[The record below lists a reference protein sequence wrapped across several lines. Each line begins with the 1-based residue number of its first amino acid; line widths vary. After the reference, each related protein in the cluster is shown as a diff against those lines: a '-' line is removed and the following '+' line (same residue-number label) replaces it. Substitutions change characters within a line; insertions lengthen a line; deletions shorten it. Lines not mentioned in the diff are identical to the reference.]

1 MLGPV
6 ILAASRSDRMRR
18 LVSAAPVTKPVVD
31 RFIPGETVDQIV
43 PIIRDLTD
51 QGLELTMDVVGEDIT
66 TPAQAE
72 AARDAYLELIDRLK
86 PLDLGTRAEM
96 SVKLSMFG
104 QALTSPTTALNG
116 GSSGPASAFHGGH
129 ELALENV
136 RPVVEA
142 AAEIGTTVTLDAEDH
157 TTLDSMF
164 AIHDE
169 LRKDFPQ
176 TGCVIQ
182 AYLFRTEADARRLAE
197 NGSRVRLVKGA
208 YKEPA
213 EVAYQQR
220 HEIDKAYVRI
230 LRTLMEGEG
239 YPMIGSHD
247 PRLISIAQELART
260 AGRKLDEY
268 EFQMLYGIRGD
279 EHLRLAAEGHRMRV
293 YTAYGTDWY
302 GYFMRRLAEKP
313 ANLRFFARSMVSKG

>member
-18 LVSAAPVTKPVVD
+18 LISAAPVTKQVVD
-31 RFIPGETVDQIV
+31 RFIPGEDVDDIV
-43 PIIRDLTD
+43 PIIEELTGK
-51 QGLELTMDVVGEDIT
+51 GLELTMDVVGEDIT
-66 TPAQAE
+66 RPEQAE
-72 AARDAYLELIDRLK
+72 AARDAYLRLVDRIKDLELGERV
-86 PLDLGTRAEM
+86 EM

-104 QALTSPTTALNG
+104 QALD
-116 GSSGPASAFHGGH
+116 GGH
-129 ELALENV
+129 ELALANV

-142 AAEIGTTVTLDAEDH
+142 AAAIGTTVTLDAEDH

-164 AIHDE
+164 AIHED

-182 AYLFRTEADARRLAE
+182 AYLFRTEADARRLAAS
-197 NGSRVRLVKGA
+197 GSRVRLVKGA

-213 EVAYQQR
+213 EVAHQNK
-220 HEIDKAYVRI
+220 HEIDRAYVRI
-230 LRTLMEGEG
+230 LRILMEGDG

-247 PRLISIAQELART
+247 PRLISIAQELARR

-268 EFQMLYGIRGD
+268 EFQMLYGIRSD

-313 ANLRFFARSMVSKG
+313 ANLRFFLRSMVSKG

>member
-18 LVSAAPVTKPVVD
+18 LISAAPVTRPVVD
-31 RFIPGETVDQIV
+31 RFIPGETVDDVV
-43 PIIRDLTD
+43 PIVQDLTD
-51 QGLELTMDVVGEDIT
+51 RGLEVTLDVVGEDIT
-66 TPAQAE
+66 TPEQA
-72 AARDAYLELIDRLK
+72 AHARDAYLELVERLGE
-86 PLDLGTRAEM
+86 LELGTRAEM
-96 SVKLSMFG
+96 SVKLSLFG
-104 QALTSPTTALNG
+104 QALE
-116 GSSGPASAFHGGH
+116 GGH
-129 ELALENV
+129 ELSLANI

-142 AAEIGTTVTLDAEDH
+142 AAAIGTTVTLDAEDH

-164 AIHDE
+164 AIHEE

-182 AYLFRTEADARRLAE
+182 AYLYRTEADARRLAE
-197 NGSRVRLVKGA
+197 SGSRVRLVKGA

-213 EVAYQQR
+213 EVAYQQKS
-220 HEIDKAYVRI
+220 ETDKAYVRI
-230 LRTLMEGEG
+230 LRILMDGEG

-247 PRLISIAQELART
+247 PRLISIAQELARR
-260 AGRKLDEY
+260 ASRKPDEY
-268 EFQMLYGIRGD
+268 EFQMLYGIRSD

-313 ANLRFFARSMVSKG
+313 ANLLFFGRSILTKG

>member
-18 LVSAAPVTKPVVD
+18 LISAAPVTKQVVD
-31 RFIPGETVDQIV
+31 RFIPGESVDQIV
-43 PIIRDLTD
+43 PIIRELTGR
-51 QGLELTMDVVGEDIT
+51 GLELTMDVVGEDIT
-66 TPAQAE
+66 NPGQAE
-72 AARDAYLELIDRLK
+72 AARDAYLKLIDHLK
-86 PLDLGTRAEM
+86 VLDLGTRAEM

-104 QALTSPTTALNG
+104 QALD
-116 GSSGPASAFHGGH
+116 GGH
-129 ELALENV
+129 ELALANV

-142 AAEIGTTVTLDAEDH
+142 AAAIGTTVTLDAEDH

-182 AYLFRTEADARRLAE
+182 AYLFRTEDDARRLAG
-197 NGSRVRLVKGA
+197 NGSRVRIVKGA

-213 EVAYQQR
+213 SVAYQQKA
-220 HEIDKAYVRI
+220 EIDKAYVRI
-230 LRTLMEGEG
+230 LKTLMEGKG

-247 PRLISIAQELART
+247 PRLISIAQELGRR

-268 EFQMLYGIRGD
+268 EFQMLYGIRSE

-313 ANLRFFARSMVSKG
+313 ANLRFFARSMISKG